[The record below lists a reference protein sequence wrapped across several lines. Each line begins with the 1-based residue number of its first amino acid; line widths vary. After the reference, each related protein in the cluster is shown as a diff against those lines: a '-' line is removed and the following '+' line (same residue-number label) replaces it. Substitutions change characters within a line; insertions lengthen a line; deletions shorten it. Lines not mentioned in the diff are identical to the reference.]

1 MVATI
6 QKDLI
11 AAMKAKDDV
20 RVGTLRLLLSS
31 MKNKQIELGHEL
43 SSDEGMAVIQKEVKQ
58 RKDSISQYE
67 AAGRA
72 DLAEEESAELA
83 VLQTYM
89 PAQMSEDEM
98 AVAVEKAISSTGAS
112 GASDMGKVMGVLA
125 DLKGKADMGV
135 VSAMVK
141 QKLVG

>member
-1 MVATI
+1 
-6 QKDLI
+6 
-11 AAMKAKDDV
+11 
-20 RVGTLRLLLSS
+20 
-31 MKNKQIELGHEL
+31 
-43 SSDEGMAVIQKEVKQ
+43 GMAVIQKEVKQ

>member
-98 AVAVEKAISSTGAS
+98 ADAVEKAISSTGAS
-112 GASDMGKVMGVLA
+112 GASDMG
-125 DLKGKADMGV
+125 
-135 VSAMVK
+135 
-141 QKLVG
+141 